1 MTLSKKDRRQKKILS
16 ALDRNP
22 SMRVSELAE
31 TLEVSSETIRR
42 DLTHLD
48 NAGRINRTYGGA
60 VRGQVSE
67 PHLAERLTQHV
78 EARQAIARTAMN
90 LIGEA
95 ETIFIGG
102 GATTLHFARALR
114 STTRRL
120 TVLTPAHR
128 VAAELSE
135 NSNIQIMCLPGVYDG
150 KEGLVTGPETLAAI
164 RRFYTPVAFMGASGV
179 DAGGVSEAMLGPS
192 EVYRAMIE
200 CSQVAYVLADQS
212 KFDRRSLR
220 YITGWTEGI
229 HLVTDAAPAAELLER
244 LKAGNAGL
252 HLSYVR
258 QASVS
263 S

>member
-1 MTLSKKDRRQKKILS
+1 MVVSKKERRQDQILE

-22 SMRVSELAE
+22 AMRVNELADS
-31 TLEVSSETIRR
+31 LNVSSETIRR
-42 DLTHLD
+42 DLTRLD
-48 NAGRINRTYGGA
+48 AAGRISRTYGGA

-67 PHLAERLTQHV
+67 PHLAERLGQHI
-78 EARQAIARTAMN
+78 EARQAIARKAME
-90 LIGEA
+90 LIGDA
-95 ETIFIGG
+95 ETIFVGG

-135 NSNIQIMCLPGVYDG
+135 NANIQIMCLPGLFDG

-164 RRFYTPVAFMGASGV
+164 QRFYTPVAFMGASGV

-200 CSQVAYVLADQS
+200 CSLTAYVLADQS
-212 KFDRRSLR
+212 KFDRRALK

-229 HLVTDAAPAAELLER
+229 HLVTDVKPSAPLLSKLE
-244 LKAGNAGL
+244 AGNAKI
-252 HLSYVR
+252 HLSIDV
-258 QASVS
+258 
-263 S
+263 

>member
-1 MTLSKKDRRQKKILS
+1 MTLSKKERRQDQILE

-22 SMRVSELAE
+22 AMRVSELAD
-31 TLEVSSETIRR
+31 TLNVSSETIRR

-48 NAGRINRTYGGA
+48 ATGRINRTYGGA

-67 PHLAERLTQHV
+67 PHLAERLSHHIA
-78 EARQAIARTAMN
+78 ARQAIARKAID
-90 LIGEA
+90 LVQDA
-95 ETIFIGG
+95 ETIFVGG

-128 VAAELSE
+128 VASELSE
-135 NSNIQIMCLPGVYDG
+135 NANIQIMCLPGLFDG

-164 RRFYTPVAFMGASGV
+164 QRFHIPIAFMGASGV
-179 DAGGVSEAMLGPS
+179 DSGGVSEAMLGPS

-200 CSQVAYVLADQS
+200 CSQTVYILADQS
-212 KFDRRSLR
+212 KFDCRSLK

-229 HLVTDAAPAAELLER
+229 HLVTDANPGADLLNK
-244 LKAGNAGL
+244 LKTGGAKV
-252 HLSYVR
+252 HLSGDV
-258 QASVS
+258 
-263 S
+263 